1 MEVSIEAPGGLLREM
16 RVTIPA
22 DKLSAAVSQRLKT
35 MSQRAK
41 FPGFRPGKAPRKVV
55 EQQYGASARMDAVSE
70 LVQSSYPEALDK
82 AGVRPAGQPQIDVVA
97 EKPGEA
103 LEYVAKFEVFPEIQI
118 QGIDSLEVEQPVFE
132 VTEADVDSLIEKLR
146 KGKRELNVVERAAAE
161 GDVVKVDFAGSI
173 DGEPVPGG
181 KGDDTDIEIGSGQM
195 IADLETGLVGH
206 SVGESFNVPVNFPDD
221 YHSENLRGKLADF
234 AVTIKEIKEPV
245 LPAVEDA
252 DFLKAHGVESVD
264 ALREKSREALDRECA
279 KAVQRN
285 QKSQLMEQIYQNNQ
299 IEVPK
304 ALIDAELP
312 GMRQQ
317 AAARMNMQNVPAEKL
332 AEMMPAELFADGAKR
347 KVTLGLILGEVIKLR
362 EIKLDPAK
370 VDEALAKLA
379 GDYEQPEQVM
389 NYYRSNPQM
398 LEGLHSMVLEDQ
410 VVDSLLE
417 GAKKLEK
424 NMTLE
429 ELLNPQ
435 PKPKPAS

>member
-181 KGDDTDIEIGSGQM
+181 KGEDTDIEIGSGQM

-304 ALIDAELP
+304 ALIDAE
-312 GMRQQ
+312 
-317 AAARMNMQNVPAEKL
+317 KL

-424 NMTLE
+424 TMTLE